1 MPCLFSGQF
10 LLKCPCCLQ
19 IKQLAKFVPPA
30 DRNHIRKYN
39 TAGIKY
45 PKCLQWMHEDYH
57 SQWAWGT
64 WKESVQI
71 HHSYS
76 KISSNFPRF
85 CQGSSSD
92 YGPAPCKAS
101 KSGEK
106 KLVLLYFS
114 SKLKQ
119 STSNGTISYET
130 NGHKKKHLETPLIN
144 TQCSQLTRACGSRK
158 LPVHHIITNQHCT
171 CLPKSS
177 IDSLHLASMC

>member
-106 KLVLLYFS
+106 NLYYYIFQVNWNRALQMELS
-114 SKLKQ
+114 VMKP
-119 STSNGTISYET
+119 TDI
-130 NGHKKKHLETPLIN
+130 KKHLETPLIN